1 MKTQNLN
8 NRKMIIKQSYLAAVK
23 YLLTN
28 KELNR
33 ENIKSLFNKQSIQTN
48 KFILIIDTNK
58 LL

>member
-1 MKTQNLN
+1 
-8 NRKMIIKQSYLAAVK
+8 MIIKQSYLAAVK

>member
-1 MKTQNLN
+1 MENT
-8 NRKMIIKQSYLAAVK
+8 MIIFKQSYLAAIK

-28 KELNR
+28 KKLNW
-33 ENIKSLFNKQSIQTN
+33 ENIKSLFYKKPIRTN